1 MTLRAIIMLV
11 LTSLL
16 LAAAIAPAFAQQVP
30 NVASLE
36 PFSAEANFMSL
47 PGYLRWLLFQ
57 QTGNWITYQEA
68 ARMVQEQ
75 GGQARP

>member
-16 LAAAIAPAFAQQVP
+16 LATAIARAFAQQVP
-30 NVASLE
+30 NVANLE

-47 PGYLRWLLFQ
+47 PGYLRLLLFQ

-68 ARMVQEQ
+68 TRMVQEQ
-75 GGQARP
+75 GGKASP